1 MTTFSIKT
9 AALTALIVLGSFSAQ
24 AGILHTAD
32 GTPVLTAEGT
42 PVLTGTDGAVNC
54 ADANAPV
61 AAAVAPAAFDHER
74 VVFFDFNKSD
84 LTKHARHQLNHLAKK
99 SHAQV
104 ITVVGFADRIGNAAA
119 NEKLAFKRAK
129 TVRDYLVAKGVKAKK
144 VEVRSLGKSAPRAN
158 CAADLPRAKLI
169 ECLSEDRRVEIEF
182 SAAK

>member
-1 MTTFSIKT
+1 MTTFSVKT
-9 AALTALIVLGSFSAQ
+9 AALTVLIVLGSFSAQ
-24 AGILHTAD
+24 AGVLHTAD
-32 GTPVLTAEGT
+32 GTPVLTTEGA
-42 PVLTGTDGAVNC
+42 PVLTGTDGTVC

-61 AAAVAPAAFDHER
+61 AAVVAPTAFDHER

-99 SHAQV
+99 SHAQT

-182 SAAK
+182 GAAK